1 METGDVVKGQFNVY
15 PWIFNRWRFFGN
27 DGHYARDGRGSAPL
41 YKPCRYVPPKRIGF
55 LYRFSLKTGV
65 DFGLE

>member
-1 METGDVVKGQFNVY
+1 METGDVLEKQFNVY

-41 YKPCRYVPPKRIGF
+41 YKPCRYVSPQRVGF